1 MIEATSR
8 SGRVF
13 NIRSLFEPDI
23 LTTYQFSKVFR
34 EKTHFGPEERLMF
47 AVLTDAVECFQKYLG
62 ANSRRCRA
70 LFGDAEAWINSKDSR
85 WPFSFEHICEMLR
98 LSPSYLR
105 MGLMRWRVAHE
116 TKKALHK
123 RIREPLRYQY
133 RVRANRIGTYPR
145 IVPREGAGRR
155 RDTMRVDDR

>member
-1 MIEATSR
+1 
-8 SGRVF
+8 
-13 NIRSLFEPDI
+13 
-23 LTTYQFSKVFR
+23 
-34 EKTHFGPEERLMF
+34 MF

-70 LFGDAEAWINSKDSR
+70 MFGDAETWINSKDSR

-133 RVRANRIGTYPR
+133 RVKANRIGTYPR
-145 IVPREGAGRR
+145 IVPHEGAARR
-155 RDTMRVDDR
+155 RDTLRVDDR